1 MKSGKQIDLLHS
13 SCKLLQEC
21 LELPVFYSWMQG
33 DDEIHSLTVKEE
45 RTNPFF
51 QNQLEFVRFVKQQ
64 VQLLEVPNIQTT
76 NFGESFITIPFI
88 QNKFMTAIVYIGPSA
103 TLPLTDE
110 VIHTIL
116 MDMNQ
121 AESTVWASYLK
132 QLPLVS
138 TKRLY
143 NIGILAHQLL
153 NGVILDVTDILE
165 KHLRI
170 EQQPKDKK
178 QVEVLI
184 SDRRDSSEFRGQFEI
199 EKQLLSSI
207 RNGDKAAFY
216 NMTLTADYDG
226 NGILSNH
233 TQLRNIKSLGV
244 YVIALAS
251 RASIEGGL
259 YPEIAYSLSE
269 LHIRCIEDL
278 QDYRAVVTA
287 IGDAL
292 IDFVERVSKS
302 KRKHLSKSIAT
313 CQEYI
318 FNHLYENIPMSVLAE
333 KVGLNENYLS
343 QLFKKETGLKIT
355 QFIHQEKVEEAKKLL
370 ELTSDPITYIAT
382 KLNFY
387 DQTHFIKIFK
397 RYTGFTPKQYRNKN
411 KFDVTPEGD
420 DE

>member
-1 MKSGKQIDLLHS
+1 M
-13 SCKLLQEC
+13 
-21 LELPVFYSWMQG
+21 
-33 DDEIHSLTVKEE
+33 EE
-45 RTNPFF
+45 EQTNPFF
-51 QNQLEFVRFVKQQ
+51 QNQLELIQFLKQQ
-64 VQLLEVPNIQTT
+64 VHLVEVPNIHTT
-76 NFGESFITIPFI
+76 NIGESFITVPFL
-88 QNKFMTAIVYIGPSA
+88 QNEIMTGIVFIGPCT

-116 MDMNQ
+116 MDINQ
-121 AESTVWASYLK
+121 VESPDWAPYLK
-132 QLPLVS
+132 QMPLVS

-143 NIGILAHQLL
+143 SIGILAHQLL
-153 NGVILDVTDILE
+153 NGVILDVTDIIE

-170 EQQPKDKK
+170 EQSPKEKK

-184 SDRRDSSEFRGQFEI
+184 SDRRESSEFRGLFEI

-216 NMTLTADYDG
+216 NMTLTVGYDG

-269 LHIRCIEDL
+269 LHLRCIEDL

-318 FNHLYENIPMSVLAE
+318 FNHLYENIPISVLAE
-333 KVGLNENYLS
+333 KTSLNENYLS
-343 QLFKKETGLKIT
+343 QLFKKETGLNIT

-370 ELTSDPITYIAT
+370 ELTSNPITFIAT

-387 DQTHFIKIFK
+387 DQTHFNKIFK

-411 KFDVTPEGD
+411 KFVITPEGD

>member
-1 MKSGKQIDLLHS
+1 MDEEQNNPLFPNQS
-13 SCKLLQEC
+13 
-21 LELPVFYSWMQG
+21 EL
-33 DDEIHSLTVKEE
+33 
-45 RTNPFF
+45 
-51 QNQLEFVRFVKQQ
+51 VRFLKQQ
-64 VQLLEVPNIQTT
+64 VQLVEVPNIHTT
-76 NFGESFITIPFI
+76 NFGESFITVPFL
-88 QNKFMTAIVYIGPSA
+88 QNEIMTGIVFIGPST

-116 MDMNQ
+116 LDINQ
-121 AESTVWASYLK
+121 TVSPDWFPYLK

-143 NIGILAHQLL
+143 NIGILTHQLL

-170 EQQPKDKK
+170 EQPPKEKK

-184 SDRRDSSEFRGQFEI
+184 SDRRESSEFRGLFEI

-216 NMTLTADYDG
+216 NMTLTARYDG
-226 NGILSNH
+226 NGFLSNH
-233 TQLRNIKSLGV
+233 TQLRNIKNLGV

-269 LHIRCIEDL
+269 LHLRCIEDL
-278 QDYRAVVTA
+278 HDYRAVVTA

-318 FNHLYENIPMSVLAE
+318 FNHLYENIPLSVLAE
-333 KVGLNENYLS
+333 KASLNENYLS
-343 QLFKKETGLKIT
+343 QLFKKETGLNIT

-370 ELTSDPITYIAT
+370 ELTSNPITFIAT

-387 DQTHFIKIFK
+387 DQTHFNKIFK
-397 RYTGFTPKQYRNKN
+397 RYTGFSPKQYRNKN
-411 KFDVTPEGD
+411 KFVITTEGD
-420 DE
+420 KE